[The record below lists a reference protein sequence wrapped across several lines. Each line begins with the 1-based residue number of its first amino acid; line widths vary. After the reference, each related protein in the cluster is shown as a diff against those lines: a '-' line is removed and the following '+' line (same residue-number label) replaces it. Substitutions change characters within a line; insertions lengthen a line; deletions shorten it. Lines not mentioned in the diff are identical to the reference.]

1 MKLNE
6 EMRCAVHTIIDGIFC
21 STCLHKYDLTGMN
34 VLNTDLCVN
43 WLKILKL

>member
-6 EMRCAVHTIIDGIFC
+6 EMRCVVHTIIDGIFC